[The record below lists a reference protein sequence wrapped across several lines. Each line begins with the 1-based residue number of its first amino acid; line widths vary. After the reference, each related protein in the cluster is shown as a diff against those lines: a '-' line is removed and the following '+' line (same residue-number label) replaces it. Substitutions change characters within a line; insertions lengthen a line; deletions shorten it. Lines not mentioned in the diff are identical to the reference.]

1 MRRLTIGLDGNNQLT
16 NAQKLLRAFWFLFF
30 SFTSVVYEIA
40 VPGQQFYLSSV
51 DKQVQQF
58 TAKTVTFSQFRFD
71 CFLNIFLFIIQF
83 LGWGLIVLTGK
94 DMLCYNSTS
103 CHSAHIQ
110 SCMLRNFHV
119 LYLCVPRGQSLLQR
133 VCQELIDIL

>member
-1 MRRLTIGLDGNNQLT
+1 MRRWTIGLDGNNQLT

-58 TAKTVTFSQFRFD
+58 TAETVTFSQFRFD

-94 DMLCYNSTS
+94 DMLCYI
-103 CHSAHIQ
+103 IQ
-110 SCMLRNFHV
+110 QVVIV
-119 LYLCVPRGQSLLQR
+119 LIYSLVCSGISMFSIYVYLGDSLCYR
-133 VCQELIDIL
+133 EYVKN